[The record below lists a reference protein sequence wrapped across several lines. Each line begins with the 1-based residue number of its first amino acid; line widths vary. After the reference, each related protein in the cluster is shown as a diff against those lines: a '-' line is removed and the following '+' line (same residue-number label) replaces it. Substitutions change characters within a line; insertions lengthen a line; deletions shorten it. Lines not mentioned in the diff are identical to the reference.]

1 MSPSLICTILRL
13 LTHIGFVIDLDSGS
27 FEVPLERWEI
37 LQQLITVALS
47 RQKVLVHLLS
57 RIAGHLS
64 SMILAIGPIV
74 LIKSRQCHSYLQQYS
89 LHSTLPSLTAR
100 ETNSPINPTCLV
112 RIFAKKVGLP
122 PLPLTFPYGVLLE
135 PQVGVPQWR
144 IKNCRHKV
152 SSPPSCGMAHPVAH
166 WDKCGDFF
174 TVLNTFWTSLGTS
187 PFRSSLT
194 TPTWSELWARAVQT
208 CAWMTLY
215 SELSHSQWSMTFPCF
230 PHGSHARDQ
239 NKIADGLTHLKTLV
253 TGLWMLRYS
262 KKSLHSGAYLPLT
275 VLQAT
280 PIIYLTSST
289 LCCGAQVQS
298 VSMRLLKETGQ
309 NILTG
314 ASHLATYF
322 HRSHPLSGN
331 SVQPLSFSY
340 LSSI

>member
-122 PLPLTFPYGVLLE
+122 PLPLTFPYGVMLE
-135 PQVGVPQWR
+135 QQVGVPRWR
-144 IKNCRHKV
+144 IKIAGTRFF
-152 SSPPSCGMAHPVAH
+152 PPRVVAWH
-166 WDKCGDFF
+166 IQQH
-174 TVLNTFWTSLGTS
+174 TVRNVGIS
-187 PFRSSLT
+187 
-194 TPTWSELWARAVQT
+194 
-208 CAWMTLY
+208 
-215 SELSHSQWSMTFPCF
+215 SHSW
-230 PHGSHARDQ
+230 
-239 NKIADGLTHLKTLV
+239 
-253 TGLWMLRYS
+253 
-262 KKSLHSGAYLPLT
+262 
-275 VLQAT
+275 
-280 PIIYLTSST
+280 
-289 LCCGAQVQS
+289 
-298 VSMRLLKETGQ
+298 
-309 NILTG
+309 ILFG
-314 ASHLATYF
+314 H
-322 HRSHPLSGN
+322 H
-331 SVQPLSFSY
+331 
-340 LSSI
+340 

>member
-152 SSPPSCGMAHPVAH
+152 SSPPSCGMSGMTHPVAH
-166 WDKCGDFF
+166 
-174 TVLNTFWTSLGTS
+174 
-187 PFRSSLT
+187 
-194 TPTWSELWARAVQT
+194 
-208 CAWMTLY
+208 
-215 SELSHSQWSMTFPCF
+215 
-230 PHGSHARDQ
+230 
-239 NKIADGLTHLKTLV
+239 
-253 TGLWMLRYS
+253 
-262 KKSLHSGAYLPLT
+262 
-275 VLQAT
+275 
-280 PIIYLTSST
+280 
-289 LCCGAQVQS
+289 
-298 VSMRLLKETGQ
+298 
-309 NILTG
+309 
-314 ASHLATYF
+314 
-322 HRSHPLSGN
+322 
-331 SVQPLSFSY
+331 
-340 LSSI
+340 